1 MNRRE
6 GIDRLE
12 ELFHQALELEPEAR
26 ARFIAGVRDLDAGLG
41 AEVESLVAAHE
52 EGSNLLDTPPG
63 LSADA
68 QAAHLAGSS
77 IAQYQVLELLGKG
90 GMGEVWRA
98 RDTRLNRDVALKVLP
113 EAFANSAD
121 RLARFQREAQVL
133 ASLNHPNIAVIYDL
147 VESEGE
153 QVLVMEMVEGE
164 TLADKLKTGALPLPE
179 SLSIALQIAEALRAA
194 HKKGIIHRDLKPANI
209 KIKPEG
215 QVKVLD
221 FGLAKQFHGAG
232 SDTDSQAATLKE
244 SMTVAGAIIGTPA
257 YMSPE
262 QAVGEAADP
271 RSDIFSFGAVL
282 YEMLTGRRAFSGK
295 TVTALFHAILT
306 STPASPK
313 RLRPEVPVELDAL
326 VNRALNKERH
336 ERQQNCEQL
345 CLELSLINTNIS
357 EKPSLLKNRRAA
369 LVASALL
376 LLLILGAIGW
386 QVLRWRDAS
395 NTGTPA
401 GAIRVNPAAS
411 SYELFQQGVAY
422 LERWDIEK
430 NIDAALQA
438 FNIAL
443 SKDQNYAPAYAG
455 LGMAY
460 LAKFQNNRDR
470 SLLDLAVQNAQQAV
484 KLDSHM
490 AISRVSLGRAYAER
504 GDSSLAR
511 SELDEALILDP
522 LNAGA
527 YRGLADIEQAGSNWA
542 EAERLYKKAL
552 DLSPDNWDL
561 HFILGNFYYRLARYS
576 EAEQAYNRVINLAPD
591 SHLGY
596 RNLGGVYHM
605 QGRFADAS
613 AQYQNALQI
622 RASASTYSNLGTS
635 LFFQGLYQQSV
646 AAFEKAIELGASNY
660 QIWANLGDAYRQTP
674 GNEEKAREA
683 FQTAIRLV
691 RDELSGKPD
700 DGDLR
705 SQLALYL
712 AKSGE
717 KQEALDHAAR
727 ARKLDQSAP
736 VVATLVLIYEICGL
750 REQALEAMGAALKSG
765 YSLEEFSRDPELF
778 ELRKDPRYHKLV
790 AKLSNTAQK

>member
-1 MNRRE
+1 
-6 GIDRLE
+6 
-12 ELFHQALELEPEAR
+12 
-26 ARFIAGVRDLDAGLG
+26 
-41 AEVESLVAAHE
+41 
-52 EGSNLLDTPPG
+52 
-63 LSADA
+63 
-68 QAAHLAGSS
+68 
-77 IAQYQVLELLGKG
+77 
-90 GMGEVWRA
+90 
-98 RDTRLNRDVALKVLP
+98 
-113 EAFANSAD
+113 
-121 RLARFQREAQVL
+121 
-133 ASLNHPNIAVIYDL
+133 
-147 VESEGE
+147 
-153 QVLVMEMVEGE
+153 
-164 TLADKLKTGALPLPE
+164 
-179 SLSIALQIAEALRAA
+179 
-194 HKKGIIHRDLKPANI
+194 
-209 KIKPEG
+209 
-215 QVKVLD
+215 
-221 FGLAKQFHGAG
+221 
-232 SDTDSQAATLKE
+232 
-244 SMTVAGAIIGTPA
+244 
-257 YMSPE
+257 
-262 QAVGEAADP
+262 VGEAADP